1 MMRLAIGMFSMTLA
15 ASISHAEVEGPS
27 PFGKTPDGEAQVY
40 TLKNASGA
48 YAKIS
53 TLGATIVDIGVP
65 DKDGKIGSVVL
76 GFDSAEGY
84 LSDANQ
90 YFGCTTGRYANR
102 IAKGKFKIDG
112 KEYQVATNNGPN
124 HLHGGVK
131 RSLDKVLWK
140 AKVLEKQPPALNLT
154 YSSPD
159 GEEGYPGNLEIKVT
173 FAWTDHNA
181 LAIRYIATTDKATP
195 VNLTNHSYFNLS
207 GPGSKTVLDH
217 RLMVNADKYIP
228 TDDTMIPTG
237 EIKSVEGTSLD
248 LRKEK
253 RLGDGVD
260 ELAKTPNLGYD
271 HTLVLKQPERGK
283 SSLAATLS
291 DPASGRTLTVF
302 TDQPGIQVYS
312 GNFLKG
318 QKGAGA
324 KTYPLRSAVCLETH
338 LAPDAVNQPN
348 LGNSILRPGETYVHF
363 CVYDFRVKK

>member
-1 MMRLAIGMFSMTLA
+1 MMRLAIGMLSMTLA
-15 ASISHAEVEGPS
+15 ASISHAAVEGPA

-48 YAKIS
+48 YVKIS
-53 TLGATIVDIGVP
+53 TLGATIVDISVP

-124 HLHGGVK
+124 HLHGGEK

-140 AKVLEKQPPALNLT
+140 AEVLEKQPPALQMT

-159 GEEGYPGNLEIKVT
+159 GEEGYPGKLDITVT
-173 FAWTDHNA
+173 FKWNDKSELTIEYAA
-181 LAIRYIATTDKATP
+181 KTDKATP

-217 RLMVNADKYIP
+217 KLLVNADQYIP
-228 TDDTMIPTG
+228 TDDTLIPTG
-237 EIKSVEGTSLD
+237 AAKSVEGTPLD
-248 LRKEK
+248 LRKMT
-253 RLGDGVD
+253 RLGDGID
-260 ELAKTPNLGYD
+260 ELAKTPNIGYD
-271 HTLVLKQPERGK
+271 HTLVINRKK
-283 SSLAATLS
+283 ADSLALAAKLV
-291 DPASGRTLTVF
+291 DPATGRSLTVT
-302 TDQPGIQVYS
+302 TDQPGIQVYT

-318 QKGAGA
+318 QKGAGGL
-324 KTYPLRSAVCLETH
+324 TYPQRSAVCLETH
-338 LAPDAVNQPN
+338 LAPDAVNQPI
-348 LGNSILRPGETYVHF
+348 LGDGILKPGESYKHVCIYAF
-363 CVYDFRVKK
+363 GVEK